1 MSYFSSSKR
10 KFFVG
15 VAVALLLAVGGA
27 IPFFQ
32 ANASRAALPQRP
44 LPAPDGERLEN
55 PPAAVRLSW
64 EGLPDQATVMS
75 ARGTSVNLR
84 IENRTAETLRATLI
98 VKADDGGAKERTLHF
113 GLKRL
118 PPFGQE
124 TIEVDARRLGFD
136 LGSLRFSG
144 RLHATAQIE
153 AGREERGEEKNYEPG
168 MSPALFFHPINAA
181 SATSESTGRTVALA
195 FYGKQALQDRFRA
208 GDFRG
213 TARELAGGETTEVL
227 SRVIDA
233 QDGNSDAQSFR
244 KAQAAVAAD
253 AANAETLG
261 REAQGS
267 VSTLTTVATRPA
279 AAAGTTGYNNCKICI
294 LFRIQTIDS
303 AIPIKSGPNKG
314 GIEDHWTTANEGIDV
329 PAYGIHVRIKHNGV
343 EKTYPTDPATG
354 CFFFSNL
361 SDGPFLLKA
370 YGYASDSDNNFIR
383 IHNAPDDTTDSYP
396 GKTYVYAGYITP
408 LKNSTSYY
416 AVGGYDTEWTAMAAF
431 AFSLYRY
438 HDGLANKAFHVG
450 MDNEPEGWSSAHFG
464 KSNSYLTAGRHYLK
478 IDNAEPDGGAPH
490 TTRKSVSTHE
500 FGHAAAALFYGSHP
514 DAGNGGEPDVS
525 LTHDVTPNACGTGDE
540 DGGSYSIGTKEWSA
554 VGFREGFATFVAAK
568 IWNDKDFEGSI
579 HWLGSHHD
587 LERFSDGAGTASGG
601 RLENVCCIGGGCAD
615 SWKSAGTNEDW
626 LLFFWDFYTN
636 KDDACSTQPTKRDM
650 FRLYRNT
657 RLQSGLKKNN
667 YFSKMRAGAQNLSL
681 PTCLKTTRFDSYA
694 THNGIN
700 N

>member
-1 MSYFSSSKR
+1 MSCLGYSMR
-10 KFFVG
+10 KLSMGF
-15 VAVALLLAVGGA
+15 AVALLLAVGIA
-27 IPFFQ
+27 TPFFR

-44 LPAPDGERLEN
+44 VPAPDEERLEN

-64 EGLPDQATVMS
+64 EGVPDQSTVMS
-75 ARGTSVNLR
+75 ARGASVNLR
-84 IENRTAETLRATLI
+84 IENRTADILRTTLVI
-98 VKADDGGAKERTLHF
+98 KADDGGAKERTLHF

-144 RLHATAQIE
+144 RMHATAQIE
-153 AGREERGEEKNYEPG
+153 GGRGGEAGRDEKSYEPG
-168 MSPALFFHPINAA
+168 LSPALFFHPA
-181 SATSESTGRTVALA
+181 SESAGRNVALV
-195 FYGKQALQDRFRA
+195 FYGKQALQDRFHA

-233 QDGNSDAQSFR
+233 QDGNADARSFR
-244 KAQAAVAAD
+244 QAQAALAQD
-253 AANAETLG
+253 AANDEIPS
-261 REAQGS
+261 REAQGNA
-267 VSTLTTVATRPA
+267 TPMTNAAAITTN
-279 AAAGTTGYNNCKICI
+279 AAAGATGYSNCKICI

-314 GIEDHWTTANEGIDV
+314 GIEDHWTTANEGVDV
-329 PAYGIHVRIKHNGV
+329 PAYGVHVRIKHNGV

-354 CFFFSNL
+354 CFFFSNP

-370 YGYASDSDNNFIR
+370 YGYASDADNNFIR

-416 AVGGYDTEWTAMAAF
+416 AMGGYDTEWTAMAAF

-438 HDGLANKAFHVG
+438 HDGLSNKAFHVG

-464 KSNSYLTAGRHYLK
+464 KSHADLTQGRHYLK
-478 IDNAEPDGGAPH
+478 IDNVEPDGGAPH

-500 FGHAAAALFYGSHP
+500 YGHAAAALFYGSHP

-525 LTHDVTPNACGTGDE
+525 LTHDVNPNACGTGDD
-540 DGGSYSIGTKEWSA
+540 DGPSYSIGTKEWSA

-568 IWNDKDFEGSI
+568 IWNDKHFEGSI

-601 RLENVCCIGGGCAD
+601 RLENVCCVGGGCAD

-636 KDDACSTQPTKRDM
+636 KDDACSQQPTKRDM

-657 RLQSGLKKNN
+657 RLQSGLKKDN
-667 YFSKMRAGAQNLSL
+667 YFSRMRAGAQALSL